1 MTCSRTE
8 VGETIS
14 HEVGERH
21 QPQWFSLASQ
31 QNARRVCD
39 RLAPKPEP
47 LHLQHLEN
55 RVLEVIVSETY
66 TLAEATM
73 KVIQDRRSIR
83 EYTEEPV
90 SEEDLQMILEAARQ
104 APSGENA
111 QPWRFVIVKDAEARA
126 RLGAIAAGG
135 SGRRFTAEFVTKKMH
150 DRFAGLQDEAKKK
163 AAFEKLTSGNV
174 SAFLAKAPVSIVVC
188 GKKDVWDLPFDT
200 SAAIENILLMATG
213 LGLGACW
220 VIAPCIDV
228 RDEERLKGFLN
239 VPEGFKV
246 VSIIGVGHPT
256 RPHRPRPRIAL
267 NELVFAEKWGDPYY

>member
-1 MTCSRTE
+1 
-8 VGETIS
+8 
-14 HEVGERH
+14 
-21 QPQWFSLASQ
+21 
-31 QNARRVCD
+31 
-39 RLAPKPEP
+39 
-47 LHLQHLEN
+47 
-55 RVLEVIVSETY
+55 
-66 TLAEATM
+66 M

-174 SAFLAKAPVSIVVC
+174 SAFLTKAPVSIVVC
-188 GKKDVWDLPFDT
+188 GRKDVWDLPFDT

-228 RDEERLKGFLN
+228 RDEERLKGILN

-267 NELVFAEKWGDPYY
+267 NELVFAEKWGDPYYKEEA